1 MGRLTDSIGN
11 AGMNAGAAVVA
22 RLKRVS
28 EIKTDPRLAGMFAIN
43 SEILAS
49 IVKSMRETGYDKSQ
63 PLVLWKGKD
72 VVVDGHTRL
81 KAAME
86 AGISE
91 IPVEEKEFT
100 ALEDAKL
107 YAYRRQAERRN
118 LTPAEILAAAETL
131 QNKDS
136 RDGTGRASEI
146 LAKTLGVSPSTVKH
160 AQTVAHEAPP
170 EIIDEVKRNNMTI
183 DKAYRLTKGKPD
195 KPITPKPETGEETP
209 GVEHEKFQ
217 VSDEVDQSP
226 GHQAEPANDRLTRLE
241 LWVHREN
248 LNIPAGNDAR
258 LEAARTMLREL
269 RGFTVPDEFIRDI
282 HTLLQSLFQADV
294 DAHEQAEPEIAIDP
308 ASLDILGADH
318 EE

>member
-1 MGRLTDSIGN
+1 
-11 AGMNAGAAVVA
+11 
-22 RLKRVS
+22 
-28 EIKTDPRLAGMFAIN
+28 
-43 SEILAS
+43 
-49 IVKSMRETGYDKSQ
+49 
-63 PLVLWKGKD
+63 
-72 VVVDGHTRL
+72 DGHTRL
-81 KAAME
+81 QAALE

-91 IPVEEKEFT
+91 IPVEEKEFA

-118 LTPAEILAAAETL
+118 LTPAEILAAATTL

-160 AQTVAHEAPP
+160 AQAVAHEASP
-170 EIIDEVKRNNMTI
+170 EIIDEVKKNNMTI

-195 KPITPKPETGEETP
+195 KPDAPKTEMGNETSGLDHEELQDSGKTNRSTENQGEPDT
-209 GVEHEKFQ
+209 
-217 VSDEVDQSP
+217 DCL
-226 GHQAEPANDRLTRLE
+226 ARLE

-248 LNIPAGNDAR
+248 INIPAGNDTR

-282 HTLLQSLFQADV
+282 HTLLQSLFQADL
-294 DAHEQAEPEIAIDP
+294 DTHGQAEPETTIDAP
-308 ASLDILGADH
+308 PWTF
-318 EE
+318 